1 MAMRLYFS
9 PLIMLLALTL
19 MVLGFTASA
28 LGFDAVPPVALLSDS
43 DRNSRYHGCQES

>member
-9 PLIMLLALTL
+9 PSIMPLALTM

-43 DRNSRYHGCQES
+43 DHSSRYHGYQ